1 MHKFYADIKS
11 HLNFQFL
18 EPKCFCVHPLE
29 AQRQSEEYNET
40 LVQIVCETNYGLEPS
55 GGCGRDE
62 YCAGL
67 NTLDDAVCGKTNLCT
82 KKGNTY
88 VELNFCFCNL
98 EVNCSIYL
106 LLFLFDYFFS

>member
-1 MHKFYADIKS
+1 MRENLSKRYNRITIVIRLNFYYGHNADIKS
-11 HLNFQFL
+11 HVNVQFL

-40 LVQIVCETNYGLEPS
+40 LVQIVCETNFGLEPS

-67 NTLDDAVCGKTNLCT
+67 NTLDDAVCGKINLCT
-82 KKGNTY
+82 KKGNIY
-88 VELNFCFCNL
+88 VDL
-98 EVNCSIYL
+98 V
-106 LLFLFDYFFS
+106 